1 MLSQRDAEIKSLKSS
16 LQQLHGKQT
25 DLSDK
30 EEANI
35 KLHAWYEES
44 LTPLKSK
51 SKSYP
56 KDLDDNLDEFSEHLS
71 ADFSD
76 EDETVKELD

>member
-1 MLSQRDAEIKSLKSS
+1 MENYVSSLEAEIKSLWEMLSERDAEIKSLKSS
-16 LQQLHGKQT
+16 LQLLQGKHT

-51 SKSYP
+51 
-56 KDLDDNLDEFSEHLS
+56 
-71 ADFSD
+71 
-76 EDETVKELD
+76 